1 MRIGISIS
9 SSYRVE
15 DPSLGARYMI
25 ERAATARQAD
35 LDSLFIGDHHVTPQ
49 PYYQNS
55 PMLGRLLAE
64 WNNKPA
70 GCAVSFTFM
79 ASSIAGRA
87 NCDACRH
94 HGGPVYFAMCAGRR
108 ASAK

>member
-49 PYYQNS
+49 SYYQNS

-70 GCAVSFTFM
+70 GAL
-79 ASSIAGRA
+79 
-87 NCDACRH
+87 
-94 HGGPVYFAMCAGRR
+94 
-108 ASAK
+108 